1 MVLSVKTD
9 KEGCYALPM
18 KKSTAAKIKKL
29 IYPLAFILVIIL
41 SAVYKLVF
49 KGNTDFTVKAF
60 KNGKTEVV
68 RADESAL
75 TEPHEPET
83 SVSES
88 ASASAAE
95 KVQLVSVYICGEVRR
110 PGIYEAP
117 KGVMLN
123 DIIEEAGGLTD
134 DASANNI
141 NFVYQI
147 TGNMSIYIP
156 SKAEVEKGF
165 SGGDIIRQEGVY
177 VWGSQQGSSSD
188 GVSGTVSIV
197 NINTATVDELKTLP
211 GIGEVTAQTIVDYR
225 KKNPFKT
232 VEDIKNVTGI
242 GDSKYNR
249 IKDYICV

>member
-1 MVLSVKTD
+1 MHK
-9 KEGCYALPM
+9 
-18 KKSTAAKIKKL
+18 
-29 IYPLAFILVIIL
+29 
-41 SAVYKLVF
+41 
-49 KGNTDFTVKAF
+49 
-60 KNGKTEVV
+60 
-68 RADESAL
+68 
-75 TEPHEPET
+75 
-83 SVSES
+83 
-88 ASASAAE
+88 
-95 KVQLVSVYICGEVRR
+95 

-117 KGVMLN
+117 KGVILN
-123 DIIEEAGGLTD
+123 DIIEKAGGLTE

-177 VWGSQQGSSSD
+177 VWGSQQGQSSD
-188 GVSGTVSIV
+188 TGGASVTIV
-197 NINTATVDELKTLP
+197 NINTAAVDELKTLP
-211 GIGEVTAQTIVDYR
+211 GIGEVTAQAIVDYR
-225 KKNPFKT
+225 KKNPFKA

>member
-1 MVLSVKTD
+1 MI
-9 KEGCYALPM
+9 
-18 KKSTAAKIKKL
+18 KKSTKATIKKL
-29 IYPLAFILVIIL
+29 VYPLAFILVIIL
-41 SAVYKLVF
+41 SVVYKFVF
-49 KGNTDFTVKAF
+49 KGRNDISVSAF
-60 KNGKTEVV
+60 KSGKSAVITESG
-68 RADESAL
+68 ESAFEVPESTKP
-75 TEPHEPET
+75 TEATTTKASET
-83 SVSES
+83 I
-88 ASASAAE
+88 
-95 KVQLVSVYICGEVRR
+95 QIISVYICGEVRR

-232 VEDIKNVTGI
+232 IEDIKNVTGI

>member
-1 MVLSVKTD
+1 
-9 KEGCYALPM
+9 
-18 KKSTAAKIKKL
+18 
-29 IYPLAFILVIIL
+29 
-41 SAVYKLVF
+41 
-49 KGNTDFTVKAF
+49 
-60 KNGKTEVV
+60 
-68 RADESAL
+68 
-75 TEPHEPET
+75 
-83 SVSES
+83 
-88 ASASAAE
+88 
-95 KVQLVSVYICGEVRR
+95 
-110 PGIYEAP
+110 
-117 KGVMLN
+117 
-123 DIIEEAGGLTD
+123 
-134 DASANNI
+134 
-141 NFVYQI
+141 
-147 TGNMSIYIP
+147 MSIYIP